1 MPATNWLGRQD
12 SNLRMPGSKPG
23 ALPLGDAPSLIATG
37 IVPGAMK
44 SRILSRPAQFVS
56 IQVVVCQATPGESKT
71 IYRAAV
77 PPQVSIINLTVY
89 GSRLAYTLR
98 GSGGL
103 RSEYQSR

>member
-44 SRILSRPAQFVS
+44 SRILSRPAQSVS
-56 IQVVVCQATPGESKT
+56 IQALGCPSRIRQAKT
-71 IYRAAV
+71 IYRAAA